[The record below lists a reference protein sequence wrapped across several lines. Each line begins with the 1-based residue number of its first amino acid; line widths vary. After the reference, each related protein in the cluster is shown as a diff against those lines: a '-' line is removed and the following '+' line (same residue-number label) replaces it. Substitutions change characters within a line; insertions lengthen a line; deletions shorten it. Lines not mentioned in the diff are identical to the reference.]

1 MSSCGSAAR
10 AERAEEEMSEGRVIT
25 SRRRFVL
32 KSWKAVEVEGRCFHR
47 RDRRRR
53 RDSWHYRSNYA
64 ADVCNVWRLRDLNRV
79 LQDVESRFQRGVGVR
94 LVFLTWCWGICV
106 HASRRGDK
114 ANEAPHC
121 HIQHSGSLL
130 RTPSICWLAP
140 PPACAVSCGG
150 LCFFRRPSVCRRDSL
165 PLKAQDFVL
174 KGNCSLC
181 VLTLRRWIWRAAV
194 LGLHAGGE
202 RDDRHGNSLCGRSV
216 RDGWRWWGIQKT
228 PNKRCKKK
236 KKAEGYEWL
245 KLICRVSCKSAP
257 FQSFEFVALEV
268 E

>member
-94 LVFLTWCWGICV
+94 LVFLTWCDAEESVSTHLGEETKQTRLLTV
-106 HASRRGDK
+106 TSNTRGHFYVRRASV
-114 ANEAPHC
+114 
-121 HIQHSGSLL
+121 GSLRL
-130 RTPSICWLAP
+130 Q
-140 PPACAVSCGG
+140 PAQRRAVA
-150 LCFFRRPSVCRRDSL
+150 SVSL
-165 PLKAQDFVL
+165 D
-174 KGNCSLC
+174 
-181 VLTLRRWIWRAAV
+181 
-194 LGLHAGGE
+194 AGA
-202 RDDRHGNSLCGRSV
+202 SV
-216 RDGWRWWGIQKT
+216 GVT
-228 PNKRCKKK
+228 ACH
-236 KKAEGYEWL
+236 
-245 KLICRVSCKSAP
+245 
-257 FQSFEFVALEV
+257 
-268 E
+268 